1 MFFKN
6 RLQLFLNNLKYSHN
20 NADFYVQ
27 ATGGLGFHALQNFAF
42 NCRALITGM
51 K

>member
-6 RLQLFLNNLKYSHN
+6 KLQLFIKNPKYPHN
-20 NADFYVQ
+20 NADFYAQ
-27 ATGGLGFHALQNFAF
+27 ATGGLGFPVLQNFAF
-42 NCRALITGM
+42 NCRALKTGM